1 MKIINPLN
9 YPLAVL
15 MGGICLFLGV
25 RVIKLPNIIIL
36 PSTVAIAFLGSTI
49 IAQNNQKESKIN
61 LDNKALEKE
70 LNEAKKEAE
79 LLINKAENLRLE
91 AKKLLHDS
99 WQMEL
104 LTAVEYSCDRTLEL
118 PQKIEDLSNKLSG
131 GDSLLS
137 VEELQEKLENI
148 KKKKKSA
155 DGVALQKLQQIEL
168 SLIRNITLAKEG
180 QSAREAQV
188 FSLTN
193 IITESAGILQQ
204 LQNKLRTADL
214 TNSEQIQE
222 LKSLSEELNN
232 FQDNVELLV

>member
-1 MKIINPLN
+1 MKIVNPLN

-15 MGGICLFLGV
+15 IAGICLFLGV
-25 RVIKLPNIIIL
+25 RIIKLSNMIIL
-36 PSTVAIAFLGSTI
+36 PSTVAIALIGSTI
-49 IAQNNQKESKIN
+49 LANKNQDNNNKID
-61 LDNKALEKE
+61 LDNKTLESE
-70 LNEAKKEAE
+70 LSQAKKEAQ
-79 LLINKAENLRLE
+79 LLVNKAENLRLE

-137 VEELQEKLENI
+137 VEELTEKLKEI
-148 KKKKKSA
+148 TKKQKSA
-155 DGVALQKLQQIEL
+155 EGLALRQLKQIES
-168 SLIRNITLAKEG
+168 SLNRNIALTKQG
-180 QSAREAQV
+180 KSARQAQV

-193 IITESAGILQQ
+193 LITDSAGILQQ

-214 TNSEQIQE
+214 TNSQE
-222 LKSLSEELNN
+222 LNDLQALSQELANLQEN
-232 FQDNVELLV
+232 AYLL

>member
-15 MGGICLFLGV
+15 TAGICLFLGV
-25 RVIKLPNIIIL
+25 RIIKLSNIIIL
-36 PSTVAIAFLGSTI
+36 PSTVAIAFIGSTI
-49 IAQNNQKESKIN
+49 LAQNNQQESKVK

-70 LNEAKKEAE
+70 LSEAKTEAQ
-79 LLINKAENLRLE
+79 LLVNKAENLRLE
-91 AKKLLHDS
+91 AKKILHDS

-104 LTAVEYSCDRTLEL
+104 LTAIEYSCDCTLEL

-137 VEELQEKLENI
+137 VEELTEKLKDI
-148 KKKKKSA
+148 KKKQKSA
-155 DGVALQKLQQIEL
+155 EGLALRQLKQIES
-168 SLIRNITLAKEG
+168 SLNRNIDLAKQG
-180 QSAREAQV
+180 KSARQAQV

-193 IITESAGILQQ
+193 LITESAGILQQ

-214 TNSEQIQE
+214 TNSEQLNDLQALSQE
-222 LKSLSEELNN
+222 LVILQENTY
-232 FQDNVELLV
+232 LL

>member
-1 MKIINPLN
+1 MKIVNPLN

-15 MGGICLFLGV
+15 IAGICLFLGV
-25 RVIKLPNIIIL
+25 RIIKLSNIIIL

-49 IAQNNQKESKIN
+49 LAQNNQKESKVK

-70 LNEAKKEAE
+70 LNEAKKEAQ

-104 LTAVEYSCDRTLEL
+104 LTTIEYSCDRTLEL

-137 VEELQEKLENI
+137 VEELTEKLKEI
-148 KKKKKSA
+148 KKKQKSA
-155 DGVALQKLQQIEL
+155 EGLALRQLKQIES
-168 SLIRNITLAKEG
+168 SLNRNIALTKQG
-180 QSAREAQV
+180 KSARQAQV

-193 IITESAGILQQ
+193 LITDSAGILQQ

-214 TNSEQIQE
+214 TNSQE
-222 LKSLSEELNN
+222 LNDLQALSQELANLQEN
-232 FQDNVELLV
+232 TYLL